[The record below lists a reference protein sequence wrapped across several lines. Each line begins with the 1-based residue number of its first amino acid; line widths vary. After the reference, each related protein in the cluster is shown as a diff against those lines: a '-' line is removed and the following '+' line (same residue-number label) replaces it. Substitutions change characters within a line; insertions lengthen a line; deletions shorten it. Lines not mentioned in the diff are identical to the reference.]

1 MSLVLCRAHS
11 FLSQFY
17 SCGLLREGWL
27 FVLRH
32 YRHWS
37 LVAAEVIADRSKP
50 YQTES
55 PKSRV
60 TSGASMQCRERTV
73 SLRKIDADFLY
84 GVVDRLANL
93 FQNLHV
99 ESHAEA
105 THAIGLEVG
114 AFHAMR
120 ALDVERNDAHQF
132 AIAID
137 TIHEIFCMFT
147 QCAVGLGSERI
158 QTAQGNQ

>member
-1 MSLVLCRAHS
+1 MRGG
-11 FLSQFY
+11 F
-17 SCGLLREGWL
+17 

-50 YQTES
+50 CQTES

-84 GVVDRLANL
+84 GVVDRPANL
-93 FQNLHV
+93 FQNLYV
-99 ESHAEA
+99 ERHAEA
-105 THAIGLEVG
+105 AHAVRLEGG
-114 AFHAMR
+114 ALHTML
-120 ALDVERNDAHQF
+120 ALDVERNDTYRRVAVVIPKAKCIEEIDQFLPRQVIRITAHVRRQSN
-132 AIAID
+132 D
-137 TIHEIFCMFT
+137 
-147 QCAVGLGSERI
+147 LRNLSYL
-158 QTAQGNQ
+158 